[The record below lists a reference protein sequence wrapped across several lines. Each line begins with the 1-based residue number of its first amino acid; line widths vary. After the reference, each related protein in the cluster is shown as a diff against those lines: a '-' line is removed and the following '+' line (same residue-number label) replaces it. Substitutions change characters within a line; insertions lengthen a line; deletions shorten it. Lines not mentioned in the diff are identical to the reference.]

1 MSNRQS
7 TWAVFCLTAGLF
19 ALALAITLAIA
30 TAASQ
35 PRTVHTDT
43 TIRSIP

>member
-1 MSNRQS
+1 MSDRQS

-19 ALALAITLAIA
+19 ALAITLAVA

-35 PRTVHTDT
+35 PRTVHIDHT
-43 TIRSIP
+43 TPRSIR

>member
-7 TWAVFCLTAGLF
+7 TWAVACLTAGTFLVLIS
-19 ALALAITLAIA
+19 LATC
-30 TAASQ
+30 AAYSQ

>member
-1 MSNRQS
+1 VSDRQS

-19 ALALAITLAIA
+19 ALAITLAIA

-35 PRTVHTDT
+35 PRTVHIDT